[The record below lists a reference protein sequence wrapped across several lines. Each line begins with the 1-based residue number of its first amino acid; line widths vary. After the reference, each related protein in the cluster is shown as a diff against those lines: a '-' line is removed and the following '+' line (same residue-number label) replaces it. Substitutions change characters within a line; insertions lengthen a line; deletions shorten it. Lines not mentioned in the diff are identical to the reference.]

1 MSDHDINKCQFN
13 DDTMIIEVG
22 RLLDNEN
29 AENLSGLLSKIR
41 SSGYCRVIIDMKY
54 LEFISS
60 AGVGAILGS
69 IEMFREAKGDI
80 ILCNAREN
88 IVHVLDVLDI
98 KDYLTIKATDAEA
111 RQTCQKKK

>member
-1 MSDHDINKCQFN
+1 MSAHVINKNQLN
-13 DDTMIIEVG
+13 DDTMIIEPG

-29 AENLSGLLSKIR
+29 AENLSSLLSEIR
-41 SSGYCRVIIDMKY
+41 SKGFCHIIIDMKN

-88 IVHVLDVLDI
+88 IIHVLDVLDI
-98 KDYLTIKATDAEA
+98 KDYLTVRGTDAEA
-111 RQTCQKKK
+111 RQLCQNKK